1 LEKLE
6 MRLIWNMII
15 IIIIMLASK
24 AQAIFESNFGLKA

>member
-6 MRLIWNMII
+6 MRLIWNMI